1 MLRSMLAQM
10 EFCYVIRQYDHGGIS
25 FGMYLH
31 VLEEHPLS
39 WKEDALKVHVRS

>member
-31 VLEEHPLS
+31 VLEEDPETGTTFL
-39 WKEDALKVHVRS
+39 ERGRA